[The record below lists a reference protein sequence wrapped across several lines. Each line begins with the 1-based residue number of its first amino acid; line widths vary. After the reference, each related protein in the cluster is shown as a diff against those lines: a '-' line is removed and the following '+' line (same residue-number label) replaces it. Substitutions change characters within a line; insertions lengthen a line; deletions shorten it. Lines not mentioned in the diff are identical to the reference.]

1 MALDTITGELSRFRF
16 LVLAAATLVRPANFD
31 TTALTLPELT
41 TSDMPAQVA
50 TVSTPTPKMYGTPAA
65 GTAVTWAKPKPGE
78 ASWTATLSGNVQPTD
93 TERANMETLRAALGK
108 YIWMEQQLGTDTTQE
123 GGCALVTSRGKPI
136 PADAT
141 VTFSIG
147 LTGYGPNFLD
157 TSAIA

>member
-1 MALDTITGELSRFRF
+1 MALDTITGELSRFRY
-16 LVLAAATLVRPANFD
+16 LVLTAATLVRPANFD
-31 TTALTLPELT
+31 TEALSLPELT

-50 TVSTPTPKMYGTPAA
+50 TVNTPTPKMYGTPAA

-93 TERANMETLRAALGK
+93 TERANMETLRGALGK
-108 YIWMEQQLGTDTTQE
+108 YVWIETELGSDTTPE
-123 GGCALVTSRGKPI
+123 GGCVLVTSRGKPI
-136 PADAT
+136 PSDAV

-157 TSAIA
+157 TKSIA